1 MASLACL
8 TPKYSDSLRIPTGF
22 WSVHFTRF
30 RETKSSRGLIIV
42 SQDLDIGPAIEDL
55 LLIWVA
61 TDAKDWVD
69 QVGFVP
75 L

>member
-1 MASLACL
+1 M
-8 TPKYSDSLRIPTGF
+8 P
-22 WSVHFTRF
+22 VHFARF
-30 RETKSSRGLIIV
+30 RETKSSPGLIIV